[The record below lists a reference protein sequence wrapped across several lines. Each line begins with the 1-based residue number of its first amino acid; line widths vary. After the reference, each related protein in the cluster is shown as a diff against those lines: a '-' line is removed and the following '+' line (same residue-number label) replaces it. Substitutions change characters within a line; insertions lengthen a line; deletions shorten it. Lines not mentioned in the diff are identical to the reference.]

1 MTESTLYE
9 KADFSEIGSSDEF
22 YDCRFVS
29 CDFSDRTIRKTA
41 FEKCVFDKCN
51 FAMTVFACGL
61 RDAAFTDCK
70 MIGADLSAIDRF
82 SNALSFNR
90 CNLDYASFANI
101 KLRGLAFRNCRMH
114 DTSFESAGIP
124 DSTFAGCDMERAS
137 FAGADL
143 ERADLSAAFN
153 FAIDPRECR
162 LKKTVFS
169 RYRLEGLV
177 SHLNIVIKDA

>member
-1 MTESTLYE
+1 MIESTLYE
-9 KADFSEIGSSDEF
+9 KTDFSEIGSSDEF

-29 CDFSDRTIRKTA
+29 CDFSDRTIRNTA

-90 CNLDYASFANI
+90 CNLDYANFANI
-101 KLRGLAFRNCRMH
+101 KLRGLAFRNCRIH
-114 DTSFESAGIP
+114 DTSFEGAGIP
-124 DSTFAGCDMERAS
+124 DSTFAGCDLERAS

-169 RYRLEGLV
+169 RYGLEGLV
-177 SHLNIVIKDA
+177 SHLNIVIKDV